1 MEPGAEC
8 RRHARSD
15 TPTPSTSAIAFSRSS
30 ESRSVTGA
38 CLAARSKSS
47 TADHLLSVA
56 RGGGHELENL
66 VGACS
71 SCNQRR
77 GGAEGRATMKRRR
90 S

>member
-1 MEPGAEC
+1 VPKARTLSYTNPEYKRNRLLAIKREPLCHWRMPGC
-8 RRHARSD
+8 
-15 TPTPSTSAIAFSRSS
+15 TLMST
-30 ESRSVTGA
+30 
-38 CLAARSKSS
+38 
-47 TADHLLSVA
+47 TADHLIPVS

-71 SCNQRR
+71 SCNQSR